1 MNGKDHYF
9 AGHSEHWKM
18 ILKCKVIWNVPIQRK
33 ITPLKKKKNVKDG
46 QHLSWKKCTHLKINL
61 NESIH
66 SSH

>member
-33 ITPLKKKKNVKDG
+33 ITPLKKKKKMLKMDSILVGRNV
-46 QHLSWKKCTHLKINL
+46 HI
-61 NESIH
+61 
-66 SSH
+66 